1 MANKKGKK
9 KGVVALI
16 IFTILCLLV
25 MGGGVAYMLI
35 DGTLSWE
42 YPGVGYTVQHAL
54 KVDVLDALVFNNSEL
69 AFLLYVGIAIY
80 AYCLLF
86 LIAFIV
92 SLIRRKKRLLIPAVI
107 GTIAGEAG
115 IAFFLLY
122 NEFFVTEAQ
131 AAQQAAW
138 VEAMKLFLI
147 EGPGGLHNWLFLALA
162 GVLALLGLIT
172 LLIEIFCPASWA
184 KKKAAEEEAE
194 PEAEEKAEEE
204 AKPEEEKVEEKPEEK
219 EEEKPVEEKKLC
231 PDCGEAVTDEMK
243 ECPSCGRK
251 LKEEPAPA
259 PIIVNVTTPEDKDS
273 VSHDEMNRAIEEALA
288 KDRAE
293 RKAAEEEAAKKKAEE
308 EAARKAEEEEAA
320 RKAEEEEKKK
330 AEEEAARK
338 AAEEEAARK
347 KTIKETQLR
356 EMVREEIR
364 RKKEAE
370 KAEKERAAAERKAK
384 AEEERKAKAEAD
396 RKAKEEAEKKA
407 KEEEAAR
414 ALAEAR
420 AAAEEARKAAEE
432 ARKAAA
438 APAVAAAPEVKEAK
452 TPGKYEV
459 YPEAGFYKYRLK
471 ANNGEILIVSNS
483 YKTKIS
489 AHAGIATLQ
498 RNVQGGTY
506 KIITDKSGYSQ
517 FRIFTG
523 NDARLIVAGEFY
535 PTPAGAESA
544 YQSVLKFYLT
554 ERIVDLDEIPE
565 NEVREW
571 RVQFEDVEELDTG
584 RVEVF
589 MEDNKFRARLLASN
603 SELLFLT
610 ATYAS
615 KAGVL
620 SAIDKIKEKFASGRD
635 VTIVKDKQQ
644 RYQFIV
650 YANNGA
656 ILIMGE
662 SYDAKTKA
670 ESAAHSVKRFL
681 GKAAIVDQTKA

>member
-25 MGGGVAYMLI
+25 MGGGVAFMLI
-35 DGTLSWE
+35 DDTLSWS
-42 YPGVGYTVQHAL
+42 YVVGGQTITVRHAL

-80 AYCLLF
+80 AFCLLF

-92 SLIRRKKRLLIPAVI
+92 SLIRKKKRLLIPAVI

-122 NEFFVTEAQ
+122 NEFVVLESQAGSIAEAFKFLFIP
-131 AAQQAAW
+131 AAD
-138 VEAMKLFLI
+138 
-147 EGPGGLHNWLFLALA
+147 GLHNWLFLALA

-396 RKAKEEAEKKA
+396 RKAKEEAARKA
-407 KEEEAAR
+407 AEEEAAR

-438 APAVAAAPEVKEAK
+438 APAVVAAPEVKEAK